1 MRNNR
6 NPNVEIQTIR
16 DRHQSIAPHANTGIQ
31 LLFRIRLYLKTGSRL
46 DPGISIS
53 NFIFIYVMEENK
65 NQHKSGYVAILGK
78 PNAGKSTL
86 MNRLLGSKI
95 SITTH
100 KPQTTRHQILGIHS
114 EEDLQIIFLDT
125 PGVIDP
131 RYELQKAMMKTVDRA
146 RTDADIILLIVDV
159 TDPEVP
165 GRIFKMFSSM
175 RKKIMLVVNKIDKVS
190 DAESEQVAKRIR
202 EKYEFSHTLFVSALA
217 GTGLGELMDTIKE
230 NLKPGPPFYPKDMLA
245 EQPVRFFVAELIR
258 EKLFLLYHQEIP
270 YSSTV
275 DVIQYDERSDLDYI
289 NAEII
294 VNRNSQK
301 GILIG
306 KGGKAIKKLGQ
317 EARKAIEDFV
327 GKKVYLDLHVK
338 VREKWRENPGQ
349 VRHFGY

>member
-1 MRNNR
+1 M
-6 NPNVEIQTIR
+6 E
-16 DRHQSIAPHANTGIQ
+16 NT
-31 LLFRIRLYLKTGSRL
+31 
-46 DPGISIS
+46 
-53 NFIFIYVMEENK
+53 K
-65 NQHKSGYVAILGK
+65 NHKSGYVAILGK

-114 EEDLQIIFLDT
+114 EENMQIIFLDT

-131 RYELQKAMMKTVDRA
+131 RYELQKAMMKSVDRA

-159 TDPEVP
+159 TDPQVP

-175 RKKIMLVVNKIDKVS
+175 QKKIMLVINKIDKVS
-190 DAESEQVAKRIR
+190 DEESENIAGEIQ
-202 EKYEFSHTLFVSALA
+202 EKYDFFDTLFVSALTGA
-217 GTGLGELMDTIKE
+217 GLQNLMNTIKD
-230 NLKPGPPFYPKDMLA
+230 NIKPGPPFYPKDMLA
-245 EQPVRFFVAELIR
+245 EQPVRFFVAELVR

-275 DVIQYDERSDLDYI
+275 DVIQYDERDDLDYI
-289 NAEII
+289 NAEIV
-294 VNRNSQK
+294 VNRESQK

-306 KGGKAIKKLGQ
+306 KGGKAIKELGKQ
-317 EARKAIEDFV
+317 AREAIQSFV
-327 GKKVYLDLHVK
+327 DKKVYLDLHVK
-338 VREKWRENPGQ
+338 VRDKWRENPGQ

>member
-1 MRNNR
+1 M
-6 NPNVEIQTIR
+6 
-16 DRHQSIAPHANTGIQ
+16 
-31 LLFRIRLYLKTGSRL
+31 K
-46 DPGISIS
+46 
-53 NFIFIYVMEENK
+53 NK
-65 NQHKSGYVAILGK
+65 EGHKSGYVAILGK

-114 EEDLQIIFLDT
+114 EDDCQIIFLDT

-159 TDPEVP
+159 TDHEIP

-175 RKKIMLVVNKIDKVS
+175 KKKIFLVINKIDKVS
-190 DAESEQVAKRIR
+190 DQEAEVIADKIR
-202 EKYEFSHTLFVSALA
+202 ERFDFDDTLFVSAI
-217 GTGLGELMDTIKE
+217 TGVGLQNIMDTIKA
-230 NLKPGPPFYPKDMLA
+230 NLKPGPPFYPKDMLS
-245 EQPVRFFVAELIR
+245 EQPVRFFVAEIIR
-258 EKLFLLYHQEIP
+258 EQLFLLYHQEVP

-275 DVIQYDERSDLDYI
+275 DIVQYDERDDLDYI
-289 NAEII
+289 SADII
-294 VNRNSQK
+294 VNRDSQK

-306 KGGKAIKKLGQ
+306 KGGKAIKRLGKS
-317 EARKAIEDFV
+317 ARSVIEDFV
-327 GKKVYLDLHVK
+327 EKKVYLDLHVK
-338 VREKWRENPGQ
+338 VREKWREDPNK